1 MRLSFEITLI
11 GRCREQRDNFLCYVE
26 RAALSSCDREKR
38 CAKERERKR
47 DGSGAAVVVR
57 CCEGKGWS
65 ERWRS
70 RDWKETDGGG
80 RSGGG
85 KGRARS
91 HWVVVKWCPSLR

>member
-1 MRLSFEITLI
+1 MLRRACGFVELRQGKTLR
-11 GRCREQRDNFLCYVE
+11 GRE
-26 RAALSSCDREKR
+26 REK
-38 CAKERERKR
+38 ER